1 MSVDPLR
8 ALGDKAIPASC
19 MGSYRSTLLVLAERS
34 YMVGVTL
41 DHFTGTIDA

>member
-19 MGSYRSTLLVLAERS
+19 MGSYRFTLLVLAERG
-34 YMVGVTL
+34 YMVEVTFN
-41 DHFTGTIDA
+41 HFTGAIDA